1 MLSSWLHVTALAVYL
16 GAVVGLPVILLP
28 CVSAM
33 KTHAGRAELLARGLK
48 LYNPL
53 QTGALGV
60 LLLSGAFQITQLK
73 AVYRGAFAQ
82 QLGATLAWKL
92 ALAFVLI
99 LFSTY
104 QTMGVGLRFVRRQ
117 EGGDRFTSQELERT
131 TRRLK
136 VSTYLLL
143 ALSAV
148 ALWVGLRLR
157 G

>member
-16 GAVVGLPVILLP
+16 GAVAALAAILLP

-33 KTHAGRAELLARGLK
+33 KSPEGRAQLLARGLK

-60 LLLSGAFQITQLK
+60 LLLSGAFRITQLK
-73 AVYRGAFAQ
+73 AVYRDAFAQ
-82 QLGATLAWKL
+82 QLGATLGWKL

-117 EGGDRFTSQELERT
+117 EGGDAFSSQELET
-131 TRRLK
+131 ITKRLK

>member
-1 MLSSWLHVTALAVYL
+1 MLSSWLHVMALAVYL
-16 GAVVGLPVILLP
+16 GAVVGLLAILLP

-33 KTHAGRAELLARGLK
+33 KTHEGRAELLARGLK

-60 LLLSGAFQITQLK
+60 LLLSGAFQITELK

-117 EGGDRFTSQELERT
+117 EGGDSFTPQELERT

-148 ALWVGLRLR
+148 TVCVGLRLK